1 MMPKARARQRVFS
14 VGQVARM
21 CHVSRET
28 IRRWIRK
35 HGLPAYN
42 TQRGFGIK
50 IPETELRAFA
60 ERLNVFVDWDA
71 LYRDE

>member
-1 MMPKARARQRVFS
+1 MPNARARQRLFS

-28 IRRWIRK
+28 IHRWIRK
-35 HGLPAYN
+35 HGLSAYN
-42 TQRGFGIK
+42 TQRGFDIK

-60 ERLNVFVDWDA
+60 ERLNVYVDWGA
-71 LYRDE
+71 VDEE